1 MPGLSLMIRQEPTMT
16 CRLRLLLF
24 VSRSLAEKLKSL
36 AFNVKFSLSLTI
48 VSLSARTSME
58 RPSSF
63 KSSRR
68 NVNVISVTWIASET
82 SLLAKSVKM
91 LTTINVSSLP
101 TTTSSS
107 YKNVPKSYRRPLKLE
122 TSTSR
127 RPLRL
132 MIVLTWTYWGL
143 VMNSSVSLMTN
154 LSNREL
160 STASMLKNSI
170 SPRDSNKSR
179 LATACWLLPSTT

>member
-1 MPGLSLMIRQEPTMT
+1 M
-16 CRLRLLLF
+16 LLF
-24 VSRSLAEKLKSL
+24 VSRSLAEKLKFL

-48 VSLSARTSME
+48 VSLSARISME
-58 RPSSF
+58 QPSSF

-82 SLLAKSVKM
+82 SLLAKSVKI
-91 LTTINVSSLP
+91 LTTINGSSLP

-132 MIVLTWTYWGL
+132 MIVLTWTY
-143 VMNSSVSLMTN
+143 
-154 LSNREL
+154 
-160 STASMLKNSI
+160 
-170 SPRDSNKSR
+170 
-179 LATACWLLPSTT
+179 